1 MGRFFTG
8 MPAPAGAIV
17 VLLPLYVHM
26 SLDLPNSRGLAWL
39 ELAYVVGVALLM
51 ASRIPHFS
59 GKSIGRVPRDK
70 FILVLFAT
78 VAILVLL
85 ASFPM
90 EVLIFL
96 TLAYLAMIPVSI
108 RSFRRLTEQDAAAA
122 KRT

>member
-1 MGRFFTG
+1 
-8 MPAPAGAIV
+8 

-26 SLDLPNSRGLAWL
+26 SLDLPISGGLAWL
-39 ELAYVVGVALLM
+39 ELAYVVAIALLM

-59 GKSIGRVPRDK
+59 GKSIGRVPREK
-70 FILVLFAT
+70 FIFVLFVT

-90 EVLIFL
+90 EMLIFL
-96 TLAYLAMIPVSI
+96 SLAYLAMIPVSI

-122 KRT
+122 GAQSANIGSPNAL